1 MRAERKRLQLARMI
15 DTGAHLRIGGVIHV
29 QKRGRQSTKKT
40 LLSEPQSSENDQ
52 TCVPG
57 LEEGQLP
64 VVSQSTPFDGS
75 LEEGRDVGPEG
86 TERVGRIE
94 DTGCGK
100 NKPTVDSK
108 LLKTS
113 VARNTGVHSK
123 EALAERMA
131 QLRSQRWVG
140 HRG

>member
-1 MRAERKRLQLARMI
+1 MI